1 MMRKRMVC
9 MKGTD
14 WDNGRK
20 NEGSRKRRVKG
31 VGRMKAKKEV
41 IVSQ

>member
-1 MMRKRMVC
+1 MRKRMVC
-9 MKGTD
+9 MMGTD

-20 NEGSRKRRVKG
+20 NEGSRKRRRVKG
-31 VGRMKAKKEV
+31 IGRRKAKKEV